1 MKANQITA
9 DNKVQKHS
17 IGQIIIRYVT
27 RMSILLGVILVIL
40 MIASSL
46 VSTSSVLRDSLRVTA
61 RISAQNI
68 SSNIHLLTDR
78 MDNMAQK
85 PEWSDA
91 GMTEADMQQLIDQCE
106 ERVEF
111 VWIAAY
117 DTAGGK
123 LYGDS
128 EAPASIAGRDYYEY
142 LVVTQNLS
150 VGVPVC
156 YDGLWQLCVGIP
168 ILNKDGEMLFYL
180 IGSYK
185 YDMLNDV
192 LSNINI
198 GRKGNAYILD
208 SQGNIIADKD
218 MAAMASARNLYDMYP
233 SAGNSRAFDAMLDF
247 RTDVDSLFLKG
258 VQYYAA
264 YSPIAGTNW
273 TLMIAAPGSDF
284 MGALLWSVVIS
295 ILVIVALQIVTAKRT
310 VRIADQI
317 SGSLLHATDRLALL
331 AAGNLKE
338 EVVFADSNQEA
349 EALTTALSRTVTS
362 LAVYI
367 DSITEYLGLLSGG
380 DYSRAVEGNF
390 DGDFAA
396 IQEAMVLI
404 ADSLNETM
412 NRIQQASEAV
422 RNNSSETTVF
432 AGKLYDGSIEQSA
445 ALKRLTGKM
454 DLITDKT
461 TEIDNNAQRVKES
474 ADRARVRVDEGQRQ
488 MEDMLGTMDSIHRDM
503 QEIITISQ
511 LIEDIS
517 SQTSLLS
524 LNASIEAARAG
535 EAGKGFAVVAQEI
548 GKLAHQTA
556 SALEKTGEIIGK
568 ASASIDQGMRTAQ
581 DTAESF
587 RNVNQATSEFMEISD
602 NLIQIT
608 LLQKEAIQ
616 TASQEVQ
623 TVLSIADTNQQF
635 AKETD
640 ETAAVS
646 LQQVEALEQIVSTVK
661 LRNRSS

>member
-1 MKANQITA
+1 MRSSKSTE
-9 DNKVQKHS
+9 DNSTQKRS
-17 IGQIIIRYVT
+17 IKQIIIRYVI
-27 RMSILLGVILVIL
+27 SLSVSLGVILVIL
-40 MIASSL
+40 MIVTSL
-46 VSTSSVLRDSLRVTA
+46 ISTSSVLRENLQVTA

-68 SSNIHLLTDR
+68 SSNIHLLADR
-78 MDNMAQK
+78 MDHLAQK
-85 PEWSDA
+85 SEWSDA
-91 GMTEADMQQLIDQCE
+91 GKSAEDMQKLIDQSK
-106 ERVEF
+106 ERIEF
-111 VWIAAY
+111 VWIAGY
-117 DTAGGK
+117 DTSGRK

-128 EAPASIAGRDYYEY
+128 EAPDSIVGKAYYDD
-142 LVVTQNLS
+142 LVVTQNMTI
-150 VGVPVC
+150 GTPE
-156 YDGLWQLCVGIP
+156 YANGLWQLSAGIP
-168 ILNKDGEMLFYL
+168 ILDDEGTVLSYL

-198 GRKGNAYILD
+198 GARGIAYIVD
-208 SQGNIIADKD
+208 GEGNIIADKNMSD
-218 MAAMASARNLYDMYP
+218 MGVERNLYDLY
-233 SAGNSRAFDAMLDF
+233 SSGRNQRIFDAMLDF
-247 RTDVDSLFLKG
+247 RTDVESIFLKG
-258 VQYYAA
+258 VQHYTA

-273 TLMIAAPGSDF
+273 TLMIAAPGADF
-284 MGALLWSVVIS
+284 MGTLMWSVVIS
-295 ILVIVALQIVTAKRT
+295 ILVIVALQLYTTKRT

-317 SGSLLHATDRLALL
+317 AGSLALATDRLTLL
-331 AAGNLKE
+331 ASGNLKD

-349 EALTTALSRTVTS
+349 EVLTTALSRTVIS
-362 LAVYI
+362 LSVYI
-367 DSITEYLGLLSGG
+367 DSITDYLGLLSSG
-380 DYSRAVEGNF
+380 DYSQNVEGTF

-396 IQEAMVLI
+396 IREAMSLI
-404 ADSLNETM
+404 TDSLNETM
-412 NRIQQASEAV
+412 NRINQASAAV
-422 RNNSSETTVF
+422 RSNSSETTEY
-432 AGKLYDGSIEQSA
+432 ARKLYDGSIEQSD

-461 TEIDNNAQRVKES
+461 GEIDKNAQRVKES
-474 ADRARVRVDEGQRQ
+474 ADRARTRVDEGQRQ
-488 MEDMLGTMDSIHRDM
+488 MGDMLGTMDSIHRDM

-548 GKLAHQTA
+548 GQLAQQTA
-556 SALEKTGEIIGK
+556 TALEKTGEIIGK
-568 ASASIDQGMRTAQ
+568 ASMSIDQGMRTAQ

-587 RNVNQATSEFMEISD
+587 RNVNEATNEFLEISD

-608 LLQKEAIQ
+608 LQQKEAID

-646 LQQVEALEQIVSTVK
+646 LQQVEALEQIVSMVK
-661 LRNRSS
+661 LRN

>member
-208 SQGNIIADKD
+208 SQGTGPV
-218 MAAMASARNLYDMYP
+218 S
-233 SAGNSRAFDAMLDF
+233 G
-247 RTDVDSLFLKG
+247 
-258 VQYYAA
+258 QYH
-264 YSPIAGTNW
+264 
-273 TLMIAAPGSDF
+273 
-284 MGALLWSVVIS
+284 
-295 ILVIVALQIVTAKRT
+295 R
-310 VRIADQI
+310 
-317 SGSLLHATDRLALL
+317 
-331 AAGNLKE
+331 
-338 EVVFADSNQEA
+338 
-349 EALTTALSRTVTS
+349 
-362 LAVYI
+362 
-367 DSITEYLGLLSGG
+367 
-380 DYSRAVEGNF
+380 
-390 DGDFAA
+390 
-396 IQEAMVLI
+396 
-404 ADSLNETM
+404 
-412 NRIQQASEAV
+412 
-422 RNNSSETTVF
+422 
-432 AGKLYDGSIEQSA
+432 
-445 ALKRLTGKM
+445 
-454 DLITDKT
+454 
-461 TEIDNNAQRVKES
+461 
-474 ADRARVRVDEGQRQ
+474 GQ
-488 MEDMLGTMDSIHRDM
+488 GY
-503 QEIITISQ
+503 
-511 LIEDIS
+511 
-517 SQTSLLS
+517 
-524 LNASIEAARAG
+524 G
-535 EAGKGFAVVAQEI
+535 
-548 GKLAHQTA
+548 
-556 SALEKTGEIIGK
+556 
-568 ASASIDQGMRTAQ
+568 
-581 DTAESF
+581 
-587 RNVNQATSEFMEISD
+587 
-602 NLIQIT
+602 
-608 LLQKEAIQ
+608 
-616 TASQEVQ
+616 
-623 TVLSIADTNQQF
+623 
-635 AKETD
+635 
-640 ETAAVS
+640 
-646 LQQVEALEQIVSTVK
+646 
-661 LRNRSS
+661 

>member
-1 MKANQITA
+1 MRSGKTTENINT
-9 DNKVQKHS
+9 QKRS
-17 IGQIIIRYVT
+17 IRQIIIRYVT
-27 RMSILLGVILVIL
+27 SLSVSLGVILVIL
-40 MIASSL
+40 MIVTSL
-46 VSTSSVLRDSLRVTA
+46 ISTSSVLRENLQVTA

-68 SSNIHLLTDR
+68 SSNIHLLADR

-85 PEWSDA
+85 SEWSDA
-91 GMTEADMQQLIDQCE
+91 GKSAEDLQMLIDQSK
-106 ERVEF
+106 ERIEF
-111 VWIAAY
+111 VWIAGY

-128 EAPASIAGRDYYEY
+128 EAPDSIAGKDYYDY
-142 LVVTQNLS
+142 LGVTQNLT
-150 VGVPVC
+150 VGNPE
-156 YDGLWQLCVGIP
+156 YANGLWQLSVGIP
-168 ILNKDGEMLFYL
+168 ILDEEGTVLYYL

-198 GRKGNAYILD
+198 GANGMAYIVD
-208 SQGNIIADKD
+208 REGAIIADKNVTD
-218 MAAMASARNLYDMYP
+218 MGVERNLYDLYAS
-233 SAGNSRAFDAMLDF
+233 SANRRIFDDMLDF
-247 RTDVDSLFLKG
+247 RTDVESMFLKG
-258 VQYYAA
+258 VQHYTA

-273 TLMIAAPGSDF
+273 TLMIAAPGMDF
-284 MGALLWSVVIS
+284 LGTLMWSVVLS
-295 ILVIVALQIVTAKRT
+295 IVVIVALQIYTTKRT
-310 VRIADQI
+310 VQIADQI
-317 SGSLLHATDRLALL
+317 AGSLALATDRLTLL
-331 AAGNLKE
+331 AAGNLKD
-338 EVVFADSNQEA
+338 EVVFADSNHEA
-349 EALTTALSRTVTS
+349 EVLTTALSRTVIS
-362 LAVYI
+362 LSVYI
-367 DSITEYLGLLSGG
+367 DSITDYLGLLSSG
-380 DYSRAVEGNF
+380 DYSRNVEGTF

-396 IQEAMVLI
+396 IREAMSLI
-404 ADSLNETM
+404 TDSLNETM
-412 NRIQQASEAV
+412 NRINQASAAV
-422 RNNSSETTVF
+422 RSNSSETTEY
-432 AGKLYDGSIEQSA
+432 ARKLYDGSIEQSA

-461 TEIDNNAQRVKES
+461 SEIDKNAQRVKES
-474 ADRARVRVDEGQRQ
+474 ADRARTRVDEGQRQ
-488 MEDMLGTMDSIHRDM
+488 MGDMLGTMDSIHRDM

-548 GKLAHQTA
+548 GKLAQQTA

-568 ASASIDQGMRTAQ
+568 ASMSIDQGMRTAQ

-587 RNVNQATSEFMEISD
+587 RNVSQATSEFMEISD

-608 LLQKEAIQ
+608 LQQKDAIDM
-616 TASQEVQ
+616 ASREVQ
-623 TVLSIADTNQQF
+623 SVLSIADTNQQF

-646 LQQVEALEQIVSTVK
+646 LQQVEELEQIVSMVK
-661 LRNRSS
+661 LRNK

>member
-295 ILVIVALQIVTAKRT
+295 ILVIVALQTVTAKRT

-380 DYSRAVEGNF
+380 DYS
-390 DGDFAA
+390 
-396 IQEAMVLI
+396 
-404 ADSLNETM
+404 
-412 NRIQQASEAV
+412 
-422 RNNSSETTVF
+422 
-432 AGKLYDGSIEQSA
+432 
-445 ALKRLTGKM
+445 
-454 DLITDKT
+454 
-461 TEIDNNAQRVKES
+461 
-474 ADRARVRVDEGQRQ
+474 
-488 MEDMLGTMDSIHRDM
+488 
-503 QEIITISQ
+503 
-511 LIEDIS
+511 
-517 SQTSLLS
+517 
-524 LNASIEAARAG
+524 
-535 EAGKGFAVVAQEI
+535 
-548 GKLAHQTA
+548 
-556 SALEKTGEIIGK
+556 
-568 ASASIDQGMRTAQ
+568 
-581 DTAESF
+581 
-587 RNVNQATSEFMEISD
+587 
-602 NLIQIT
+602 
-608 LLQKEAIQ
+608 
-616 TASQEVQ
+616 
-623 TVLSIADTNQQF
+623 
-635 AKETD
+635 
-640 ETAAVS
+640 
-646 LQQVEALEQIVSTVK
+646 
-661 LRNRSS
+661 